1 MKISPTVE
9 RPVLRPVLTVGKQR
23 LAAWI
28 AALVLLALHFSAA
41 ANASDPPGDI
51 ACGSTRYIV
60 PGACMQQCKGRR
72 TLANLNAGK
81 CFLAPQTPEL
91 SGNQLLR
98 QFYNQALFG
107 AGPVP
112 PPQSRVVLVA
122 HILNLYYP
130 PNKAPNF
137 AINFG
142 PTKEQFA
149 GLTRA
154 SSPSQKPVLAISDDL
169 FWLTPA
175 FVVSTLGHEMIHMDQ
190 YQRKYKTNL
199 NGINDA
205 VAALRELEAY
215 SWQLKKDNFPRTFK
229 VGSLYS
235 SFQNSEQQETE
246 LNFECAHWDVSNA
259 IENIVTGPRSL
270 IYSKSLAAWLEED
283 PWVRQVWLPQNPN
296 WAQQHAGSK
305 PAACH

>member
-1 MKISPTVE
+1 MT
-9 RPVLRPVLTVGKQR
+9 
-23 LAAWI
+23 
-28 AALVLLALHFSAA
+28 
-41 ANASDPPGDI
+41 
-51 ACGSTRYIV
+51 
-60 PGACMQQCKGRR
+60 
-72 TLANLNAGK
+72 AGK
-81 CFLAPQTPEL
+81 CFLTPQTPEL
-91 SGNQLLR
+91 SDNQLLR

-122 HILNLYYP
+122 HILNVYYP
-130 PNKAPNF
+130 PNRAPNF
-137 AINFG
+137 AIHFG
-142 PTKEQFA
+142 STKEQFA

-154 SSPSQKPVLAISDDL
+154 SGPGQKPVLGISDDL

-190 YQRKYKTNL
+190 YNRKYKTNL
-199 NGINDA
+199 TGINHA

-229 VGSLYS
+229 VGLLFS

-246 LNFECAHWDVSNA
+246 LNFQCAQWDVSKA

-270 IYSKSLAAWLEED
+270 IYSNNLAAWLQED

-296 WAQQHAGSK
+296 WVQQHAGSK
-305 PAACH
+305 PADCH

>member
-1 MKISPTVE
+1 MKISPTVA
-9 RPVLRPVLTVGKQR
+9 PLLCPLLTVGKQR
-23 LAAWI
+23 LAVRT
-28 AALVLLALHFSAA
+28 AALVLLALSFSGA

-81 CFLAPQTPEL
+81 CFLAPQTREL
-91 SGNQLLR
+91 SDNQLLR

-122 HILNLYYP
+122 HILNVYYP

-154 SSPSQKPVLAISDDL
+154 SGPGQKPVLAISDDL
-169 FWLTPA
+169 LWLTPA
-175 FVVSTLGHEMIHMDQ
+175 FVVSTLGHEMIHMEQ
-190 YQRKYKTNL
+190 YKRTYKTDL

-215 SWQLKKDNFPRTFK
+215 SWQLNRDNFARTFK
-229 VGSLYS
+229 VGSLFY
-235 SFQNSEQQETE
+235 SFQNTEQQETE
-246 LNFECAHWDVSNA
+246 LNFRCAQWDVSNA
-259 IENIVTGPRSL
+259 IDNIVTGPRSL
-270 IYSKSLAAWLEED
+270 IYSKSLAAWLQED
-283 PWVRQVWLPQNPN
+283 PWV
-296 WAQQHAGSK
+296 H
-305 PAACH
+305 